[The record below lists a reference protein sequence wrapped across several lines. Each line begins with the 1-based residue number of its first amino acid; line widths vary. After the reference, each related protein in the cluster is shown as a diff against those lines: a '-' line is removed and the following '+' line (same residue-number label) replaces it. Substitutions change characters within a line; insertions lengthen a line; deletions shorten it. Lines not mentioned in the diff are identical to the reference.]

1 MGPLTDA
8 EVRLLHEALDDEYRA
23 WATYD
28 QVIAD
33 FGAVRPFVHI
43 RDAEA
48 RHAAALAALFERYR
62 LPLPGNPWP
71 GRVERYPSVQ
81 AACKAGVVGEIDNG
95 AMYERLLAAT
105 QRPDIVA
112 VLRRLQQASQQRHLP
127 AFERCVR
134 RGACGEADAGFGGHG
149 RRHRGGAGTR

>member
-1 MGPLTDA
+1 MDTLTA
-8 EVRLLHEALDDEYRA
+8 VEIRALHEALDDEHRA

-33 FGAVRPFVHI
+33 FGPVRPFIHI

-48 RHAAALAALFERYR
+48 RHAQALAGLFARYG
-62 LPLPGNPWP
+62 LPLPANPWP
-71 GRVERYPSVQ
+71 GRVERYASLQ
-81 AACKAGVVGEIDNG
+81 DACRAAVAGEIDNG

-105 QRPDIVA
+105 TRADIVA

-127 AFERCVR
+127 AFERCAQRGGEGGGGGRRLR
-134 RGACGEADAGFGGHG
+134 RGE
-149 RRHRGGAGTR
+149 GAV